1 MKLSRTSASI
11 GGLAA
16 VALLG
21 LTACGGSTDAAESG
35 AGAPAETITVETNN
49 GPVEV
54 PADAERVVAL
64 DNTSFA
70 TLKALGVEPVAVPK
84 QLLPKTGFEDWRD
97 DEEIADVGTHREPDL
112 EALNAAEP
120 DLIVGGYRFSDYT
133 DDLAKIAPVLDV
145 TPDAETPGAW
155 LDGLR
160 TQTET
165 LGTVFG
171 AEEPA
176 AEIVAEFDAAQTAAE
191 DATDGE
197 TVFLANASAGK
208 LDNGAGR
215 IGRLLEGVD
224 LEDVFA
230 SEDLDGESVHN
241 DSGLAPETVAE
252 ADPDWMIV
260 MDRDAAVSTAE
271 DEFTPAQSLVAAL
284 ENVWGETTFFAGDQI
299 IYLDANFY
307 VTEGIQAYTEAYEQ
321 IAEAFSA
328 N

>member
-1 MKLSRTSASI
+1 MKLSRTSASL
-11 GGLAA
+11 GSVAA

-21 LTACGGSTDAAESG
+21 LTACGGSTDAAEPG
-35 AGAPAETITVETNN
+35 TNAPAETITVETNN
-49 GPVEV
+49 GPVEI
-54 PADAERVVAL
+54 PADAERVAAL
-64 DNTSFA
+64 DNTSFT

-84 QLLPKTGFEDWRD
+84 QLLPNTGFEDWRD
-97 DEEIADVGTHREPDL
+97 DEEIADVGTHREADL

-120 DLIVGGYRFSDYT
+120 DVIVGGYRFSEYT

-145 TPDAETPGAW
+145 TPDSETPGVW

-165 LGTVFG
+165 LGAVFG
-171 AEEPA
+171 AEEQA
-176 AEIVAEFDAAQTAAE
+176 AAIVADLDAAQSAAE
-191 DATDGE
+191 AATDGE

-230 SEDLDGESVHN
+230 SEELDGESVHN

-260 MDRDAAVSTAE
+260 MDRDAAVSSAE
-271 DEFTPAQSLVAAL
+271 DDFTPAQSLVAAL
-284 ENVWGETTFFAGDQI
+284 ENVWGETTFFANDQI

>member
-1 MKLSRTSASI
+1 MKLSPTSAAI

-21 LTACGGSTDAAESG
+21 LTACGGSTDAAEAG
-35 AGAPAETITVETNN
+35 ADAPAEMITVETNN

-70 TLKALGVEPVAVPK
+70 TLKALGIEPVAVPK
-84 QLLPKTGFEDWRD
+84 QLLPNNGFEDWQD
-97 DEEIADVGTHREPDL
+97 DEAIADVGTHREPDL
-112 EALNAAEP
+112 EALNEAEP
-120 DLIVGGYRFSDYT
+120 DLIVGGYRFSEYT
-133 DDLAKIAPVLDV
+133 EDLAKIAPVLDV
-145 TPDAETPGAW
+145 TPEAETPGAW

-165 LGTVFG
+165 LGEVFG
-171 AEEPA
+171 AEEQA
-176 AEIVAEFDAAQTAAE
+176 ADIVAEFDAAQTAAE

-197 TVFLANASAGK
+197 SVFLANASGGK

-224 LEDVFA
+224 LVDVFA
-230 SEDLDGESVHN
+230 SEDLNGESVHN

-260 MDRDAAVSTAE
+260 MDRDAAVSGPD

-284 ENVWGETTFFAGDQI
+284 GNVWGESTFFAEDQI
-299 IYLDANFY
+299 IYLDADFY
-307 VTEGIQAYTEAYEQ
+307 KTEGIQAYTGAYEQ
-321 IAEAFSA
+321 ISDAFSA